1 MIEAILLGLIQGIT
15 EFIPVS
21 SSGHLVI
28 IPELLKLNAESTSF
42 DVFIHGGTLLSL
54 LIAYRK
60 RIWNILTTLKEKS
73 TQNLSI
79 NVIIAT
85 IPAAIVG
92 FLYQKFL
99 DEQLKSVYLT
109 AAMLAIIG
117 IIFILTDFWLKQ
129 KPTLKESKENS
140 VKKAK
145 ISFKSYEKLNWKNA
159 AIIGLMQP
167 LAFLRG
173 TSRSG
178 ITILAGV
185 SQKMDLK
192 NAVDFSFLMSIPIIA
207 GAFVFETL
215 SIIKDGAG
223 GESGLHLTVGFVTA
237 FISGLI
243 AINFMLKFVNK
254 MGLKWFGVYRLALS
268 LLIIIWALSK

>member
-28 IPELLKLNAESTSF
+28 IPELFNLNAESTAF

-54 LIAYRK
+54 LIIYRK
-60 RIWNILTTLKEKS
+60 KIWNILTSLKEKN
-73 TQNLSI
+73 TQKLSI
-79 NVIIAT
+79 NIIIAT
-85 IPAAIVG
+85 IPAAIIG
-92 FLYQKFL
+92 FLYQKYL
-99 DEQLKSVYLT
+99 DDQLKSVYLT
-109 AAMLAIIG
+109 AAMLTIVG
-117 IIFILTDFWLKQ
+117 IVFILTDFWMKQ
-129 KPTLKESKENS
+129 KESKVNS
-140 VKKAK
+140 TAG
-145 ISFKSYEKLNWKNA
+145 SANPSNNFKSYESLNWKNA
-159 AIIGLMQP
+159 AVIGLMQP

-185 SQKMDLK
+185 SQRMDLK

-215 SIIKDGAG
+215 NIIKDGAG
-223 GESGLHLTVGFVTA
+223 GESGVHLAVGFITA
-237 FISGLI
+237 FISGLL
-243 AINFMLKFVNK
+243 AINFMLKFVNR
-254 MGLKWFGVYRLALS
+254 MGLKWFGIYRLTLS
-268 LLIIIWALSK
+268 LLIIIWAINK